1 MVNSLSSFAD
11 NVAEGRQNSKYK
23 SCRYCLGYTKVR
35 YKLSKFMCLK
45 CDKKHYN
52 ISKKIKSKYLQTCI
66 NFVMETLITFV

>member
-11 NVAEGRQNSKYK
+11 NVAEGLQNSKYK

-52 ISKKIKSKYLQTCI
+52 ISKKISQNICRH
-66 NFVMETLITFV
+66 V